1 MRRRSLYL
9 AAALLVLLGSGCGSS
24 GEVIEIVVPLGTGE
38 RLDRGEVVEL
48 MPAELNLKVG
58 DTIRIRNDDV
68 VFQEVGP
75 YFVAAGQEFEL
86 TYGAPGRYEGI
97 CPLSGNQPYVINIT
111 E

>member
-1 MRRRSLYL
+1 M
-9 AAALLVLLGSGCGSS
+9 V
-24 GEVIEIVVPLGTGE
+24 EIVVPLGTGE
-38 RLDRGEVVEL
+38 RLDRGEKVEL
-48 MPAELNLKVG
+48 MPPELNLRVG
-58 DTIRIRNDDV
+58 DTIRIRNEDV

-97 CPLSGNQPYVINIT
+97 CPLSGNQPYVITIT

>member
-1 MRRRSLYL
+1 MTRRFL
-9 AAALLVLLGSGCGSS
+9 AATTSVLLLTLAACASG

-38 RLDRGEVVEL
+38 RLERGEVVDL

-58 DTIRIRNDDV
+58 DTLRIRNDDV

>member
-1 MRRRSLYL
+1 MSRRFL
-9 AAALLVLLGSGCGSS
+9 AVAASILLLTLSACGAG
-24 GEVIEIVVPLGTGE
+24 GEVVEVVVPLGTGE
-38 RLDRGEVVEL
+38 RLERGEIVDL

-58 DTIRIRNDDV
+58 DTIRIRNEDV